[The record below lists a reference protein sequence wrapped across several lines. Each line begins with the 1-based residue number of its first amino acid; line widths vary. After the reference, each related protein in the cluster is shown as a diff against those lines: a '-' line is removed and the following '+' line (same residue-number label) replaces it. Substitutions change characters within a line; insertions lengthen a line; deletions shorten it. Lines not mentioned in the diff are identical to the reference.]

1 MGRGR
6 GRRTICCD
14 GPGHADFAV
23 GEGEDF
29 CAVSERH
36 WSFSWGVKCR
46 KDEDEKGD
54 ESNVRSARLVD
65 EQAAARY

>member
-1 MGRGR
+1 MRGGEGRLTVCG
-6 GRRTICCD
+6 D

-36 WSFSWGVKCR
+36 GSLSWGVER
-46 KDEDEKGD
+46 GEDEDE
-54 ESNVRSARLVD
+54 
-65 EQAAARY
+65 